1 MVMHVSGWNIGKS
14 SCPFRHMYSRL
25 VAIIG
30 KERYMLLA
38 WIKNIVLFILF
49 SSLVFFL
56 LPDEKYR
63 KYMQTAVG
71 FVLAIIVLTPV
82 LSAGGLNDILSF
94 DESVAGAPGNG
105 DVTYYTDV
113 METMIENH
121 LRDTFQLDSKV
132 TITFDESYTVTA
144 VEVDVVST
152 TSDSTTDTIMDAA
165 NLRQEIAKE
174 YKISEDRIEI
184 FVNGYQTK

>member
-1 MVMHVSGWNIGKS
+1 
-14 SCPFRHMYSRL
+14 
-25 VAIIG
+25 
-30 KERYMLLA
+30 
-38 WIKNIVLFILF
+38 
-49 SSLVFFL
+49 
-56 LPDEKYR
+56 
-63 KYMQTAVG
+63 
-71 FVLAIIVLTPV
+71 
-82 LSAGGLNDILSF
+82 
-94 DESVAGAPGNG
+94 
-105 DVTYYTDV
+105 

>member
-1 MVMHVSGWNIGKS
+1 M
-14 SCPFRHMYSRL
+14 
-25 VAIIG
+25 
-30 KERYMLLA
+30 
-38 WIKNIVLFILF
+38 
-49 SSLVFFL
+49 
-56 LPDEKYR
+56 
-63 KYMQTAVG
+63 
-71 FVLAIIVLTPV
+71 
-82 LSAGGLNDILSF
+82 
-94 DESVAGAPGNG
+94 
-105 DVTYYTDV
+105 
-113 METMIENH
+113 
-121 LRDTFQLDSKV
+121 RDTFQLDSKV

>member
-1 MVMHVSGWNIGKS
+1 
-14 SCPFRHMYSRL
+14 
-25 VAIIG
+25 
-30 KERYMLLA
+30 MLLA

-94 DESVAGAPGNG
+94 DYYYESVAGAPGNG

-144 VEVDVVST
+144 VEVDVST